1 MPQARRSGSIDC
13 CIRLTQPALP
23 HGLKALDLSRCHGSS
38 RSSLALVTAFKQ
50 HKQLS
55 ATLGTLRLASSD
67 IEVVELSLAG
77 SGKLVPQWAAACPAS
92 YEADAELPLWR
103 VQVGALATTAKPTRR
118 PPAQPRR
125 DFRPPPWLPS
135 PPVSA
140 GEAHVRGARVPRLL
154 WAAGRASA
162 LPRDGAAAG
171 RLVREPR
178 RVAKRRHGRRQW
190 RRQRRQRS

>member
-125 DFRPPPWLPS
+125 DFRPPPWRPS

-154 WAAGRASA
+154 WGRWASKCA
-162 LPRDGAAAG
+162 PA
-171 RLVREPR
+171 
-178 RVAKRRHGRRQW
+178 
-190 RRQRRQRS
+190 